1 MKKGKVIDIN
11 RKKGFISVEMENG
24 EFSVIELLG
33 GHDVKMNDII
43 SGNLEFIG
51 SEKLYNESQKEKMSV
66 YIQSASCT
74 KKSAKNL
81 MG

>member
-11 RKKGFISVEMENG
+11 RKKGVIAVEVEDG

-43 SGNLEFIG
+43 SGNLEFLG
-51 SEKLYNESQKEKMSV
+51 GAKLYNESQKESMSV
-66 YIQSASCT
+66 NIQSASCT
-74 KKSAKNL
+74 KKSAKHL
-81 MG
+81 ME